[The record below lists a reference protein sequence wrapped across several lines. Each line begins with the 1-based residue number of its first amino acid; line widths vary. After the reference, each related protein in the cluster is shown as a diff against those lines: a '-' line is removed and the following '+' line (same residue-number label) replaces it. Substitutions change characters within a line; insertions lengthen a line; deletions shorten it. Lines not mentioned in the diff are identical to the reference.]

1 MWTNVFNIVGALS
14 QALAN
19 AWNNAGNGTAIIQ
32 AIADIYIG
40 IQDIV
45 NSIANSLLNWVM
57 SDNFQSALNVVLGI
71 LADLFGYA
79 QEIMAWVVTMYE
91 TYLAPVVDKVL
102 DCISR
107 IIIAIG
113 SVWEFL
119 KPIID
124 TIIDVIMN
132 VLEPVI
138 DGLCG
143 IIGIIDALS
152 GVMDFITGVFTG
164 DWSKAWEGLKLS

>member
-1 MWTNVFNIVGALS
+1 MKPFT
-14 QALAN
+14 
-19 AWNNAGNGTAIIQ
+19 
-32 AIADIYIG
+32 
-40 IQDIV
+40 
-45 NSIANSLLNWVM
+45 
-57 SDNFQSALNVVLGI
+57 
-71 LADLFGYA
+71 
-79 QEIMAWVVTMYE
+79 
-91 TYLAPVVDKVL
+91 PVVDKIL

-113 SVWEFL
+113 SIWELL
-119 KPIID
+119 KPIIN

-143 IIGIIDALS
+143 IIGGIIDALS

-164 DWSKAWEGLKLS
+164 DWSKAWEGLKTFLRWNNRRCSFFIHWFI